1 MAEASG
7 IERSPTVVRHRPV
20 ALSMPRLSFVVVGFS
35 TGPELLACLHRCLRQ
50 TGLQREELELILV
63 DNGGLE
69 PWLEACRP
77 LLDAEVTM
85 HRNAGPSAARN
96 EGARLA
102 SAPLVAFIDDDGWVA
117 EDWAMAAI
125 EAMANSSIA
134 ACRGKVV
141 FKHHPLFTGLA
152 NSYDLGATECDDLL
166 SLEGNLVVDRQAF
179 LEVGGFD
186 PELFGGEG
194 LDLAFKLRTRFPD
207 RALRY
212 VPALLMQHDY
222 CDSWS
227 KFYRKSRRYSRRDRA
242 RAAVRP
248 EVQEMLLAHRA
259 ANPLRRPALPWYQ
272 VPPVW
277 LLEQLRRLI
286 RSLPDG

>member
-1 MAEASG
+1 MGEATASEG
-7 IERSPTVVRHRPV
+7 SPTVVRHRAHASTKPCI
-20 ALSMPRLSFVVVGFS
+20 SFVVVGFS
-35 TGPELLACLHRCLRQ
+35 TGPELQECLRRCLHQ
-50 TGLQREELELILV
+50 PGLERDELELILV

-69 PWLEACRP
+69 PGLAGCRS

-96 EGARLA
+96 EGAKLA
-102 SAPLVAFIDDDGWVA
+102 TAPLVAFVDDDGWVA
-117 EDWAMAAI
+117 PDWAAAALA
-125 EAMANSSIA
+125 AMADGSRV

-141 FKHHPLFTGLA
+141 FKRHRLFTALA
-152 NSYDLGATECDDLL
+152 NVYDLGPIERDDLL
-166 SLEGNLVVDRQAF
+166 SLEGNLVVDRDAF

-186 PELFGGEG
+186 PSLFGGEG
-194 LDLAFKLRTRFPD
+194 LDLAFKLRQRFPE

-222 CDSWS
+222 CDSWA
-227 KFYRKSRRYSRRDRA
+227 KFYRKSRRYSSRDRA
-242 RAAVRP
+242 RQTRRP
-248 EVQEMLLAHRA
+248 EVQALLLEHRRA
-259 ANPLRRPALPWYQ
+259 YPVTKPWLRWHEWPL
-272 VPPVW
+272 VW